1 MHKMERAIFSFV
13 QIAMI
18 TNSQEP
24 LTYAC
29 SRTNCCAALRNLPL
43 MRGVMCLSMSKEIED
58 LRIAFEEYYS
68 TEYSEED
75 DTFENKEIRKRAVE
89 ILTIAL
95 RKNDGEDAELV
106 LNLLSKNTGCSE
118 DLIIFEELIAPL
130 VEAKA
135 ITQEQIDLVLN
146 AKALARW
153 R

>member
-1 MHKMERAIFSFV
+1 
-13 QIAMI
+13 
-18 TNSQEP
+18 
-24 LTYAC
+24 
-29 SRTNCCAALRNLPL
+29 
-43 MRGVMCLSMSKEIED
+43 MCLSMSKEIED

-130 VEAKA
+130 VEAQA